1 MQAAYNTRL
10 AAVHEA
16 AIKRQEREAQ
26 RWRQHTAALAR
37 FRAPQVTPSL
47 SLQRCGSERRVFI
60 LCPASLAAVSKRASV
75 LTYVRRAELVS
86 HGRYRHRL
94 GLRRRIC
101 QALWRG
107 RALRCRSCPEPCQ
120 LPQAACVA

>member
-37 FRAPQVTPSL
+37 FRAPQV
-47 SLQRCGSERRVFI
+47 
-60 LCPASLAAVSKRASV
+60 PAPPAPAA
-75 LTYVRRAELVS
+75 L
-86 HGRYRHRL
+86 
-94 GLRRRIC
+94 
-101 QALWRG
+101 
-107 RALRCRSCPEPCQ
+107 
-120 LPQAACVA
+120 